1 MTSGDIRRILHPVSP
16 TFFKAVLSCMVL
28 ERRYATLN
36 RNILKIENVTL
47 HRGGRPVLQDISL
60 HINSGDRIVIRGDNG
75 SGKTTL
81 LKAILGLLPLISGTI
96 LLKGNLVGSRE
107 WKPTRQSAAWV
118 PQEGVLHRFPVSAR
132 EVAEVGLAGCNMS
145 RRDRLL
151 RVEKALEQAG
161 AGHLSGR
168 CFHRL
173 SGGERQRISI
183 ARCLAQEADLLLLD
197 EPSAALDAESRER
210 LVKLTDSLA
219 DSGITLIIVTHE
231 NQLFSRGPWK
241 EFRLEG
247 GNLC

>member
-1 MTSGDIRRILHPVSP
+1 MLPGNGRHAAIATGIRWNPSVQFRVRQATTIPLVPV
-16 TFFKAVLSCMVL
+16 AV
-28 ERRYATLN
+28 A
-36 RNILKIENVTL
+36 
-47 HRGGRPVLQDISL
+47 
-60 HINSGDRIVIRGDNG
+60 
-75 SGKTTL
+75 
-81 LKAILGLLPLISGTI
+81 
-96 LLKGNLVGSRE
+96 
-107 WKPTRQSAAWV
+107 
-118 PQEGVLHRFPVSAR
+118 AR

-145 RRDRLL
+145 RRERLL
-151 RVEKALEQAG
+151 RVDKALEQAG

-210 LVKLTDSLA
+210 LVKLTDRLA

-231 NQLFSRGPWK
+231 NQLFSREPWK

-247 GNLC
+247 GTLC